1 MMLVHSSKNLK
12 KLFMAKVKFLNQRE
26 WLVRKLKFSTSW

>member
-1 MMLVHSSKNLK
+1 MEGVQDDVSAFIKKLK

-26 WLVRKLKFSTSW
+26 